1 MSGEPPKSSVELV
14 MERLRKK
21 DAESGV
27 KVTPLTNA
35 QTEAIAE
42 ARRICEARIAEC
54 RILHDSS
61 LLTTLE
67 PEALQELEANYR
79 RDLARFASDRDRK
92 IDAIRK
98 GVE

>member
-1 MSGEPPKSSVELV
+1 MSGAPPKSAVELV
-14 MERLRKK
+14 MERLRQK

-27 KVTPLTNA
+27 KATPLTNT
-35 QTEAIAE
+35 QIETIAE

-54 RILHDSS
+54 RILHDAA
-61 LLTTLE
+61 LLTILE

-92 IDAIRK
+92 IDTTRK